1 MLFFLGAVCLI
12 PVQAAEPAAKAA
24 PTWLTKTIIP
34 DGEFIYAVG
43 RSGSQKNEKEAKAM
57 AVADATE
64 QFVKYCG
71 VSVEAFSRSIEVYS
85 KENSKEYL
93 SSDIQA
99 QSRSRAKAFVSRAV
113 PEEWHIVKGRKDVEA
128 SVLLKVPK
136 EEFERIVKEKNIKLS
151 LDVLFYHEDDDKKMK
166 TLTDG
171 SVLKSGDGYAFYVRP
186 SDDCHLYV
194 FQVDGLGKSFR
205 LFPNAQFKTA
215 ANPVP
220 AATDLWIPGEQDLY
234 TLDETTGKERF
245 FLFASPDA
253 IPEFEGADASGLS
266 VKDLDGIVSLK
277 KMGMAGVRSK
287 RDPSQATPPKREN
300 DVVAVKRKLQA
311 EGAFVY
317 ETWFWHK

>member
-1 MLFFLGAVCLI
+1 MLLILGALG
-12 PVQAAEPAAKAA
+12 PLPARAAEPAAKAA
-24 PTWLTKTIIP
+24 PSWLTKTIVP
-34 DGEFIYAVG
+34 EGAFIYAVG
-43 RSGSQKNEKEAKAM
+43 RSGVQKNEKEAKDL
-57 AVADATE
+57 AVVDATA

-85 KENSKEYL
+85 KENSKEYA
-93 SSDIQA
+93 SSDVQA
-99 QSRSRAKAFVSRAV
+99 QSRSRAKAFVSRAI
-113 PEEWHIVKGRKDVEA
+113 PEEWHLVKGRKDVEA
-128 SVLLKVPK
+128 WVLLKVPK
-136 EEFERIVKEKNIKLS
+136 EEFDRIVKEKNVKLS
-151 LDVLFYHEDDDKKMK
+151 LDVLFYYEDDDKKMK

-171 SVLKSGDGYAFYVRP
+171 SVLKSGDGYALYVRP
-186 SDDCHLYV
+186 SDDSHIYV

-205 LFPNAQFKTA
+205 LFPNAEFKTA

-220 AATDLWIPGEQDLY
+220 AAADLWIPGEENLY

-253 IPEFEGADASGLS
+253 IPEFEGTDAAGLS
-266 VKDLDGIVSLK
+266 VKDLDAVVSLK
-277 KMGMAGVRSK
+277 KMGMAGVRVK

-311 EGAFVY
+311 DGAFVY